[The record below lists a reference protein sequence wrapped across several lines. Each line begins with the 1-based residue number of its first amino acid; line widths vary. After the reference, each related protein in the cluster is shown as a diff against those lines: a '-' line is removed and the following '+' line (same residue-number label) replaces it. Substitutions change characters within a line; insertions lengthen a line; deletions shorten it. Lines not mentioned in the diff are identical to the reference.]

1 VRAFHFRAKSSLENS
16 LALLACFLAPYSV
29 GRSAPHSVGR
39 YAHVAT
45 NDAPETIE
53 TRMLPP
59 MSSNGDD
66 TNASTE
72 DLLREDL
79 TDGGM
84 LEKVVGEDMC

>member
-1 VRAFHFRAKSSLENS
+1 
-16 LALLACFLAPYSV
+16 
-29 GRSAPHSVGR
+29 
-39 YAHVAT
+39 
-45 NDAPETIE
+45 
-53 TRMLPP
+53 MLPP

>member
-1 VRAFHFRAKSSLENS
+1 MRAFHFRAKSSLENS
-16 LALLACFLAPYSV
+16 LALLACFLAPY
-29 GRSAPHSVGR
+29 SVGR